1 MTKNWII
8 GANKDG
14 SVPWSTFSIILLI
27 VLCVLQEHKLL
38 ANATRTK
45 QRFIPK
51 SEIYLPLGNE
61 QQMLGVYQ
69 NPLLLPKPSC
79 GLRCPL
85 LYQYLDL
92 SDNYATIEEN

>member
-1 MTKNWII
+1 M
-8 GANKDG
+8 DQYLDQL
-14 SVPWSTFSIILLI
+14 FSIILLI
-27 VLCVLQEHKLL
+27 VLCILQEHKLL